1 MKSDGFEA
9 IVGIL
14 IGLFSI
20 GIIMVPVVALW
31 IYIIL
36 QNGKR
41 KRIRERILAARADV
55 VGNKRWFPVR
65 YASQPRFDAMLKILP
80 WDTAG
85 LLIVAPGSVL
95 FLGENL
101 AGDPVTLQFAPGN
114 SRIAWLGKCPWP
126 NGAVSWFQFQTADQK
141 YYFTSETGIMIFG
154 SHSSTKA
161 VFDEANRNFSGTV
174 TGHV

>member
-1 MKSDGFEA
+1 
-9 IVGIL
+9 
-14 IGLFSI
+14 
-20 GIIMVPVVALW
+20 MVPVGALW
-31 IYIIL
+31 VYIIL

-41 KRIRERILAARADV
+41 KRIRERILAVHANA

-65 YASQPRFDAMLKILP
+65 YASQPRFEAMR
-80 WDTAG
+80 

-114 SRIAWLGKCPWP
+114 SRLAWLGKCPWP

-141 YYFTSETGIMIFG
+141 HHFTSETGIMIFG
-154 SHSSTKA
+154 SHSSTRA
-161 VFDEANRNFSGTV
+161 VFDEANRNFSGGAAGRV
-174 TGHV
+174 

>member
-1 MKSDGFEA
+1 MKSDDFQT

-14 IGLFSI
+14 IGLFTI

-31 IYIIL
+31 VYIIL

-41 KRIRERILAARADV
+41 KRIRERILAVHANL

-85 LLIVAPGSVL
+85 ILIVAPGSVL
-95 FLGENL
+95 FLGGHR
-101 AGDPVTLQFAPGN
+101 ASATKTRQFAPG
-114 SRIAWLGKCPWP
+114 
-126 NGAVSWFQFQTADQK
+126 
-141 YYFTSETGIMIFG
+141 
-154 SHSSTKA
+154 
-161 VFDEANRNFSGTV
+161 
-174 TGHV
+174 